1 MCLPATLMRL
11 AAGCWPGGS
20 GKDHQY
26 TAESC
31 GYPRLPRLTSVSMV
45 RALVRDTTMRFAGAS
60 RIVGCQHPDPVTL
73 RER

>member
-1 MCLPATLMRL
+1 
-11 AAGCWPGGS
+11 
-20 GKDHQY
+20 
-26 TAESC
+26 
-31 GYPRLPRLTSVSMV
+31 MV